1 MTMETKNP
9 LKSKTLGANLVALAA
24 LYLQHRYGYVADPE
38 TQAAALAVVNVALR
52 FLTDRPLKL
61 R

>member
-9 LKSKTLGANLVALAA
+9 LKSKTLGANLIALAA
-24 LYLQHRYGYVADPE
+24 LYAQHRYGYVADPE

-52 FLTDRPLKL
+52 FLTDRPLKI